1 MSAFEFDP
9 AKQKK
14 NLRVHKIGLDVG
26 ARIFEGFTI
35 EAEDDRF
42 DYGEERLIALGAD
55 NGRVLVVV
63 YTWRGGNPR
72 IISARKARKDEKEIY
87 YQTLARHRVVDPD

>member
-42 DYGEERLIALGAD
+42 DYGEERLALLWQIF
-55 NGRVLVVV
+55 NRWWILRIPRSRV
-63 YTWRGGNPR
+63 
-72 IISARKARKDEKEIY
+72 A
-87 YQTLARHRVVDPD
+87 